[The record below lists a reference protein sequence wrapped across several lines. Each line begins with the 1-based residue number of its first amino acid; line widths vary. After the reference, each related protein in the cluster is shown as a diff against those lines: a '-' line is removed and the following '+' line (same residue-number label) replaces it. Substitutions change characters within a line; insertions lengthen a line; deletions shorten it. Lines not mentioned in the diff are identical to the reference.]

1 MWKREKSCKSLTYRI
16 LSNALQDGLEPTT
29 PWLTDF
35 IPYAHRTL
43 IFSTLLNTYDNQRS
57 TIDQH
62 HWKSVTNLMILLDF
76 IMLSALKKWKANKLI
91 IYHRFLA
98 NVCYSISEFVRKRK
112 VAHHKRFLL
121 LRCTTYYLWCSPFV
135 IIRFWQIQ
143 IGLFAKISNKVQIWC
158 ISVFLDNC
166 FVNRLIPLNEIFL
179 YWFFWFYIVKT
190 QP

>member
-1 MWKREKSCKSLTYRI
+1 MYFSKPELDRIDMFKPPTACSLWKEKGVRFSSNSLI
-16 LSNALQDGLEPTT
+16 FNALQDGLEPTT

-35 IPYAHRTL
+35 IPYAHRAL
-43 IFSTLLNTYDNQRS
+43 IFSMLLNTNDNQRS

-112 VAHHKRFLL
+112 MAHRLRFLSLVYHLLL
-121 LRCTTYYLWCSPFV
+121 LRCAPFRFVWLWH
-135 IIRFWQIQ
+135 I
-143 IGLFAKISNKVQIWC
+143 
-158 ISVFLDNC
+158 
-166 FVNRLIPLNEIFL
+166 
-179 YWFFWFYIVKT
+179 
-190 QP
+190 